1 MFLLSSFPFPFR
13 PGMRLMLVSL
23 FCLIVWSVVA
33 CAPAQPPRSW
43 QEEGSPTNQPLT
55 LVFWHALPLSEQ
67 PLLLTLVDRYNQTRV
82 QVQVVPRAIS
92 AASLGR
98 DVQAAAMAGHGPHLM
113 LLHNHTIGDLAAD
126 NLLLPLDDLVSPTT
140 RNQLLPAAIG
150 GGQVQDLDGTSHL
163 YGLPL
168 TFDTLA
174 LYYRKDLVDT
184 PPQDMETLLRVA
196 HSLTEP
202 SPTEPQP
209 RQWGL
214 ACTLSLDKT
223 IGYLYA
229 YGGHIFNT
237 EGHLVLGSEGRAGTE
252 RWLRW
257 LQRLHQDSQILAVR
271 DDITVESVV
280 KAQQAAMTI
289 DWAHALPSY
298 HALWG
303 DNLGVA
309 MLPTIQK
316 QPPRP
321 YVQSLV
327 LGINARSTPYE
338 QQAALDFISYLLSNE
353 PQKTLL
359 EGGQQPVLLNLGIN
373 GPPPQRQA
381 AHVFR
386 AQAGRGQAMPNS
398 PAMQDIIRDELE
410 RMQVTVLQGLVG
422 PSEAVT
428 YADTALRERL
438 HLPSRPP
445 LPSPTTGAG
454 AARPLTTSGWFIM
467 PE

>member
-1 MFLLSSFPFPFR
+1 
-13 PGMRLMLVSL
+13 
-23 FCLIVWSVVA
+23 
-33 CAPAQPPRSW
+33 
-43 QEEGSPTNQPLT
+43 
-55 LVFWHALPLSEQ
+55 
-67 PLLLTLVDRYNQTRV
+67 
-82 QVQVVPRAIS
+82 
-92 AASLGR
+92 
-98 DVQAAAMAGHGPHLM
+98 MAGHGPHLM

-280 KAQQAAMTI
+280 KTQQAAMTI